1 MRLSRLLALYWQV
14 FLRKKLSTRIQRQ
27 QGVFLQNLG
36 LGLRSFYLI
45 NRCEAAVLQSCTW
58 HATNKTTTFF
68 ITKYAQHSPRNAVM
82 VLELQ
87 TRGSFLL
94 LSLRKINL
102 CDTMELQNLVSE
114 LRGHFC
120 HTTSIVLNK
129 IMAQHVAENRRFP
142 FPLWQL

>member
-14 FLRKKLSTRIQRQ
+14 FLRKRLSTRIQRQ

-36 LGLRSFYLI
+36 LGLGSFYLI
-45 NRCEAAVLQSCTW
+45 NHCEAAVLQSCTW

-68 ITKYAQHSPRNAVM
+68 ITKYAQHSPRNSVM

>member
-1 MRLSRLLALYWQV
+1 MRISRLLALYWQV
-14 FLRKKLSTRIQRQ
+14 FLRQKLSTRIQRQ

-36 LGLRSFYLI
+36 LGIGSFYLI
-45 NRCEAAVLQSCTW
+45 NHCKAAVLQSFTW
-58 HATNKTTTFF
+58 HAKNKTTTFF
-68 ITKYAQHSPRNAVM
+68 IMKYAQPSPRNAVM

-129 IMAQHVAENRRFP
+129 IMAQHVAGNRRFP
-142 FPLWQL
+142 FPWWQL

>member
-1 MRLSRLLALYWQV
+1 
-14 FLRKKLSTRIQRQ
+14 
-27 QGVFLQNLG
+27 
-36 LGLRSFYLI
+36 
-45 NRCEAAVLQSCTW
+45 
-58 HATNKTTTFF
+58 
-68 ITKYAQHSPRNAVM
+68 M

-129 IMAQHVAENRRFP
+129 IMAQHVAGNRRFP
-142 FPLWQL
+142 FPWWQL

>member
-36 LGLRSFYLI
+36 LGLGSFYLI
-45 NRCEAAVLQSCTW
+45 NHCEAAVLQSCTW

-129 IMAQHVAENRRFP
+129 IMARHVAENRRFP